1 MPRRHP
7 RSWAQQVAPEG
18 LPGDGVRRRKDPGLP
33 RLLLP
38 ELRASSGVRGF
49 SRGSRASGSGADWW
63 EDAGCEASH
72 LDPGVGV
79 RRSGPRLPALP
90 TLAQRAARNRTGLR
104 PQLLPPLL
112 WAREPQEPAP
122 SRPGPGPCEDPRRG
136 SAKEVPDSLS
146 ALVGELLPGRF
157 REFLCQLGVQCTQQT
172 KPPTRTVPR
181 RRLIAISTSS
191 WLPAPS
197 ASQHQRGVSEHCRSS
212 QCPSGS
218 FLPDLQDQSSHFKNS
233 LKKILLHQIPAL
245 GPLRRDHSQFTTVK
259 ANHRP
264 HSTQGPKLKAVLT
277 HNSSGEGSGHRRRC
291 CPFRVRFADETL
303 RDAALRYWERSC
315 AAQQGV
321 TKNRTANR
329 SGPAASERVLGSV
342 GRWLESLPKALYPG
356 AKEETV
362 DNSFTWD
369 FPGLSTQEL
378 KGHLS
383 EDTSMNSSLPF
394 IPRATIPRQRG
405 DLKTFLEQVGKSPC
419 SWSQKLESFLP
430 SLVLHT
436 VLKRGHPKGYQLLL
450 PSATSHCAQR

>member
-79 RRSGPRLPALP
+79 RRSRPRLPALP

-172 KPPTRTVPR
+172 KPPSEA
-181 RRLIAISTSS
+181 LLD
-191 WLPAPS
+191 LPGGGAR
-197 ASQHQRGVSEHCRSS
+197 AG
-212 QCPSGS
+212 
-218 FLPDLQDQSSHFKNS
+218 
-233 LKKILLHQIPAL
+233 
-245 GPLRRDHSQFTTVK
+245 
-259 ANHRP
+259 
-264 HSTQGPKLKAVLT
+264 LT
-277 HNSSGEGSGHRRRC
+277 
-291 CPFRVRFADETL
+291 
-303 RDAALRYWERSC
+303 
-315 AAQQGV
+315 QQGV

-329 SGPAASERVLGSV
+329 
-342 GRWLESLPKALYPG
+342 
-356 AKEETV
+356 
-362 DNSFTWD
+362 
-369 FPGLSTQEL
+369 STQEL

-405 DLKTFLEQVGKSPC
+405 DLKTFLEQ
-419 SWSQKLESFLP
+419 ESFLP

-450 PSATSHCAQR
+450 PSATSHRAQR

>member
-49 SRGSRASGSGADWW
+49 SWGSRASGSGADWW

-79 RRSGPRLPALP
+79 RRSRPRLPALP
-90 TLAQRAARNRTGLR
+90 TLAQRAARNRTALR
-104 PQLLPPLL
+104 SLLLPPLL
-112 WAREPQEPAP
+112 RAREPQEPAP

-136 SAKEVPDSLS
+136 SAKEAPDSLG
-146 ALVGELLPGRF
+146 ALVGELLPSRF

-172 KPPTRTVPR
+172 KPPT
-181 RRLIAISTSS
+181 
-191 WLPAPS
+191 PS
-197 ASQHQRGVSEHCRSS
+197 ASQHQRGVSEHCGSS

-259 ANHRP
+259 KANQP
-264 HSTQGPKLKAVLT
+264 HATQGPKLKAVLT

-321 TKNRTANR
+321 TENRTANR
-329 SGPAASERVLGSV
+329 SGSAASEQVLGSV

-356 AKEETV
+356 AKEETM

-369 FPGLSTQEL
+369 FPGLSTQEP

-450 PSATSHCAQR
+450 PSATSHRAQR